1 MIVAFHTWQLG
12 SCEKWPSGEKQRK
25 QAKKA
30 KTMQQWNGLNKG
42 QLFYGIR
49 FKTEVIYTTV
59 QSVSIVT
66 KARSTAEHSER
77 RFSDHLVIISRWAWF
92 T

>member
-30 KTMQQWNGLNKG
+30 KTMQQ
-42 QLFYGIR
+42 
-49 FKTEVIYTTV
+49 
-59 QSVSIVT
+59 
-66 KARSTAEHSER
+66 
-77 RFSDHLVIISRWAWF
+77 
-92 T
+92 